1 SWERF
6 VILTSDR
13 DKKEMASGGES
24 PTKRVEAETTTTT
37 NSNTLLPPKFVSAF
51 AICEGCNEKVTVKYK
66 YMHKCNLDA
75 KIGTEAKKKPPTAFY
90 FFMNDF
96 RETYEE
102 ENRYVNLKDVPKL
115 GGEMW
120 KSFTE
125 DEKNV
130 YRDKAAQL
138 MEEYNKSLESDDAD
152 DVEDEEK
159 EVDNKGD
166 APNGCRNGRGRGRG
180 RGRLVRGGRGRPSAF
195 G

>member
-1 SWERF
+1 IERF
-6 VILTSDR
+6 VNLTSDR
-13 DKKEMASGGES
+13 DKKEM
-24 PTKRVEAETTTTT
+24 T
-37 NSNTLLPPKFVSAF
+37 NSNTLLRPKFVSAF
-51 AICEGCNEKVTVKYK
+51 AICEGCNENVTVKYRR
-66 YMHKCNLDA
+66 MHKCSLDAA

-102 ENRYVNLKDVPKL
+102 KNQYVNLKDVPKL

-138 MEEYNKSLESDDAD
+138 MEEYNKSLESNDAD

-159 EVDNKGD
+159 EVDNKND
-166 APNGCRNGRGRGRG
+166 APNGCQNVRG
-180 RGRLVRGGRGRPSAF
+180 RGRLVRGGRGRRSAF

>member
-1 SWERF
+1 
-6 VILTSDR
+6 
-13 DKKEMASGGES
+13 MAGGGGS
-24 PTKRVEAETTTTT
+24 SKSNAPKQRKRVEAETKDEST
-37 NSNTLLPPKFVSAF
+37 NNNTLLRAKDGSAF
-51 AICEGCNEKVTVKYK
+51 ARCEGCSKNVAVALIS
-66 YMHKCNLDA
+66 MHKCNLDA

-120 KSFTE
+120 KSFPE

-152 DVEDEEK
+152 DVVCVSLLKWFCLSLFTWTLD
-159 EVDNKGD
+159 
-166 APNGCRNGRGRGRG
+166 
-180 RGRLVRGGRGRPSAF
+180 F
-195 G
+195 

>member
-1 SWERF
+1 SSERF

-13 DKKEMASGGES
+13 DKKEM
-24 PTKRVEAETTTTT
+24 T
-37 NSNTLLPPKFVSAF
+37 NSNNTLLRPKFVSSF

-120 KSFTE
+120 KSFPE

-180 RGRLVRGGRGRPSAF
+180 RGRLVRGGRGR
-195 G
+195 